1 MTAGRMVA
9 ELRSP
14 ISTFRV
20 AFGRAWIITRREVRD
35 TVRDWR
41 LMVPIGL
48 LTLVF
53 PALMQ
58 LVAVLAQDWVRR
70 WGAEIVGERMIPFLL
85 MIVGFFP
92 ISFSLVIALET
103 FVGEKERASLEP
115 LLASPLT
122 NAELYW
128 GKTMAA
134 MIPPVLA
141 SYLGLTVY
149 LIGLYIG
156 LRWLPDP
163 ELLVLIVL
171 LTTAEALV
179 MVSGAVIISSQTT
192 SVRAANILASF
203 IIIPMTLLVQAES
216 FMMFWGNYAALWWV
230 LAALL
235 AVDAV
240 LVRMGLRIF
249 NREELLGREIDEL
262 NLGKAWRLF
271 WRFLREPPPGTVA
284 RPMRFLLRVYAHDLP
299 VLLRRHLTPIVVV
312 TLMQIMALI
321 VGWRYAF
328 QYPLPQGLVSLD
340 VPEDAF
346 AQIPDVGFLPSFN
359 PWGIMTHNLRV
370 LALGALL
377 GLFSFGAVAIVMLMV
392 PMAII
397 GVFAGEAPFIGAN
410 PWLLLATFIL
420 PHGIVELPAAIIAT
434 AMSVRLGASVISP
447 PPGMSLLQGVL
458 LALADWVKVMVFLVL
473 PMLIVAAMLE
483 VWLTPWIVVN
493 VW

>member
-1 MTAGRMVA
+1 MIDTLVISAQNGR
-9 ELRSP
+9 L
-14 ISTFRV
+14 
-20 AFGRAWIITRREVRD
+20 AFKRAWIITRREVRD
-35 TVRDWR
+35 TIRDWR

-58 LVAVLAQDWVRR
+58 FVAILAQDWVRR
-70 WGAEIVGERMIPFLL
+70 WGAELIGERMIPFLL

-103 FVGEKERASLEP
+103 FVGEKERYSLEP
-115 LLASPLT
+115 LLATPLT
-122 NAELYW
+122 NEELYW

-163 ELLVLIVL
+163 ELLALIVL

-179 MVSGAVIISSQTT
+179 MVSGAVVISSQTT

-216 FMMFWGNYAALWWV
+216 FMMFWGNYAALWWI

-235 AVDAV
+235 VVDAV
-240 LVRMGLRIF
+240 LVRMGMRIF

-262 NLGKAWRLF
+262 NLGKAWRYF
-271 WRFLREPPPGTVA
+271 WRFLREPPPGTTA
-284 RPMRFLLRVYAHDLP
+284 RQKRFLPRVYAHDLP
-299 VLLRRHLTPIVVV
+299 VLLRRHLVPIAVV
-312 TLMQIMALI
+312 TLMQIVAFI
-321 VGWRYAF
+321 IGWRYAL
-328 QYPLPQGLVSLD
+328 QYPLPEGLVALD

-346 AQIPDVGFLPSFN
+346 AQIPDIGFLPSLN
-359 PWGIMTHNLRV
+359 PWAIMTHNLRV
-370 LALGALL
+370 LALEAIL
-377 GLFSFGAVAIVMLMV
+377 GLFTFGAAAIALLMV
-392 PMAII
+392 PIAII
-397 GVFAGEAPFIGAN
+397 GILAGEAPFIGAS

-434 AMSVRLGASVISP
+434 AMALRLGASIISP
-447 PPGMSLLQGVL
+447 PPGMSLSQGVL

-473 PMLIVAAMLE
+473 PMLTIAGMLE